1 MRGSSRLWS
10 AAAVVTTLS
19 LLLTACGG
27 GGSSSGSSGE
37 ADPNGT
43 FTVYGTEPQNTL
55 IPTNTNELGGSK
67 AVDPM
72 FSGLVAYKGDSGEP
86 FNLMA
91 DSITTTDSKVYDI
104 KIKHGWKFHDGTEVK
119 AKNFVDAW
127 NYGANSANGQINST
141 FFENIQ
147 GYADVHPADKAAKP
161 TTDKMSG
168 LQVKGDYEFQVTLEA
183 PFSVFTTKI
192 GYSAFAPLPD
202 SFFKDPD
209 AFAKHPIGNGPMKFV
224 SRTPNVDIKLTR
236 FDDYQGPDKVKFKDL
251 DVKIY
256 ASQETA
262 YQDLLSN
269 KLDFI
274 ETLPPSALT
283 AEKYKTDLKDNLVTG
298 HLLGISTIAV
308 PYYVPGYN
316 NLDLRRAISMA
327 IDRAQI
333 TKTVMHDTYVPA
345 DSYVS
350 QGIAGF
356 RPGVCG
362 EYCKFN
368 PEKAKELFAK
378 SGFKGKLTIASNA
391 DGGRK
396 EPLVAACNSIKNT
409 LGVECDFV
417 PATDFG
423 QWRSIVTG
431 HKLTGMGRSDWS
443 ADYPS
448 IEDFLNPLYRTGASS
463 NDSTYS
469 NPQVDA
475 LLKQADSTADKD
487 AAVKLYQQ
495 AEDLIAKD
503 LPSIPVWDEKGV
515 AAKSKHTKTVVLD
528 FRRRADYSSV
538 EVLKK

>member
-1 MRGSSRLWS
+1 MRRSRRLWG

-19 LLLTACGG
+19 LVLAACGG
-27 GGSSSGSSGE
+27 GSSSSGSSGE
-37 ADPNGT
+37 VDPNGT

-67 AVDPM
+67 AVDAM
-72 FSGLVAYKGDSGEP
+72 FAELVAFKGDNAQP
-86 FNLMA
+86 YNQMA
-91 DSITTTDSKVYDI
+91 ESITTTDSKVFDI
-104 KIKHGWKFHDGTEVK
+104 KIKQGWKFHDGTEVK

-127 NYGANSANGQINST
+127 NYGAYSPNGQINST

-147 GYADVHPADKAAKP
+147 GYDDVHPADDNAKP

-168 LQVKGDYEFQVTLEA
+168 LVVKGDYEFQVTLKA
-183 PFSVFTTKI
+183 PFSVFATKI
-192 GYSAFAPLPD
+192 GYTAFAPLPD
-202 SFFKDPD
+202 VFFKDPK
-209 AFAKHPIGNGPMKFV
+209 AFAQHPIGNGPMKFV

-236 FDDYQGPDKVKFKDL
+236 NDDYKGQDKVKFKDL
-251 DVKIY
+251 DIKIY

-274 ETLPPSALT
+274 ETLPPSAL
-283 AEKYKTDLKDNLVTG
+283 AGSKYKTDLKDNLVMG

-308 PYYVPGYN
+308 PYYVPGYD
-316 NLDLRRAISMA
+316 NLDLRKAISMA
-327 IDRAQI
+327 IDRTQI
-333 TKTVMHDTYVPA
+333 TKTVMNDTYVPA
-345 DSYVS
+345 DGYVS
-350 QGIAGF
+350 QGIEGY
-356 RPGVCG
+356 RPAVC
-362 EYCKFN
+362 EFCKFD
-368 PEKAKELFAK
+368 PTAAKAAFAK

-396 EPLVAACNSIKNT
+396 EPLVAACNSIKNV

-448 IEDFLNPLYRTGASS
+448 IEDFLNPIYRSGASS
-463 NDSTYS
+463 NDSVYT
-469 NPQVDA
+469 NPAVDQ
-475 LLKQADSTADKD
+475 LLEQADSTPDKD
-487 AAVKLYQQ
+487 AAIKIYQQ
-495 AEDLIAKD
+495 AEDAIAKD

-515 AAKSKHTKTVVLD
+515 AAKSKHTKTVTLD

-538 EVLKK
+538 EVTK

>member
-1 MRGSSRLWS
+1 MRGSIRFR
-10 AAAVVTTLS
+10 AAAAAVTTLS

-27 GGSSSGSSGE
+27 GSSGGSSGKV
-37 ADPNGT
+37 DPNGT

-72 FSGLVAYKGDSGEP
+72 FAQLVGFKGDNAEP
-86 FNLMA
+86 YNLMA
-91 DSITTTDSKVYDI
+91 DSITTSDSKVYDI
-104 KIKHGWKFHDGTEVK
+104 KLKHGWKFHDGTEVK

-127 NYGANSANGQINST
+127 NYGAYAPNGQLNST

-147 GYADVHPADKAAKP
+147 GYADVHPEDKNAKP
-161 TTDKMSG
+161 GADKMSG
-168 LQVKGDYEFQVTLEA
+168 LQVKNDYEFQVTLNA
-183 PFSVFTTKI
+183 PFSIFGIKI
-192 GYSAFAPLPD
+192 GYTAFAPLPD
-202 SFFKDPD
+202 SFFTDPK
-209 AFAKHPIGNGPMKFV
+209 AFGQHPIGNGPMKFV
-224 SRTPNVDIKLTR
+224 SRTPNADIKLTR
-236 FDDYQGPDKVKFKDL
+236 FDEYQGQNKVKFKDL
-251 DVKIY
+251 DIKIY

-274 ETLPPSALT
+274 ETLPPSAL
-283 AEKYKTDLKDNLVTG
+283 AGSKYKADLKDNLVNG
-298 HLLGISTIAV
+298 HLLGISTIAI
-308 PYYVPGYN
+308 PYYVPGYDN
-316 NLDLRRAISMA
+316 PNLRKAISLA
-327 IDRAQI
+327 IDRDQI
-333 TKTVMHDTYVPA
+333 TKTVMNDTYVPA
-345 DSYVS
+345 DGYVS
-350 QGIAGF
+350 QGIPGY
-356 RPGVCG
+356 RPGVCKS
-362 EYCKFN
+362 CHFD
-368 PEKAKELFAK
+368 PAQAKQLFGQ
-378 SGFKGKLTIASNA
+378 SGFHGKLTIASNA

-396 EPLVAACNSIKNT
+396 EPLVAACNSIKNV

-448 IEDFLNPLYRTGASS
+448 IEDFLNPIYRTGASS
-463 NDSTYS
+463 NDSVYS
-469 NPQVDA
+469 NPKVDA
-475 LLKQADSTADKD
+475 KLAEADGTADKD

-495 AEDLIAKD
+495 AEDLIAED

-515 AAKSKHTKTVVLD
+515 AAKSKHTKGVVLD

-538 EVLKK
+538 EVTQK